1 MRDDGIVMLA
11 WSDYVGITRCRAV
24 PARQYAQR
32 LESGLGWAVA
42 GQALTPFA
50 DLAPNPWGPMLEVRQ
65 VPDQSS
71 RVTVDIWPDVPALDF
86 VMCDSRTP
94 DGELW
99 DCCARGFLRKALDD
113 LRAEAGVDLL
123 AAFEHE
129 FSLVPRSEV
138 APPFSLAAMRE
149 QAQVTHD
156 IAHAL
161 TVAGLAP
168 ETVEPEYGYSQYEVT
183 VSPAT
188 GLAAGDNAIATRE
201 IIRECARRLGLHASF
216 SPKPFL
222 DGPGSGAHVHFSF
235 VSPDGTNATYDPSH
249 ETGASPLAR
258 SFIAGVVR
266 HMPAMCALVAPSP
279 VSYYRLGPHHW
290 SCGYASFGVQNR
302 EAAIRICPS
311 TSGDPA
317 ARARG
322 FNLEL
327 RPPDATASPYLV
339 LGALVRAGLE
349 GLRAGLE
356 LPPACVTDPADLS
369 DDERLAL
376 GIVTLP
382 ATLPEAL
389 EVFLSDE
396 RAVGWLPETMRESY
410 LDVKRTEQSLAAA
423 ESDEENA
430 ARYRRA
436 Y

>member
-24 PARQYAQR
+24 PARQFAQR

>member
-1 MRDDGIVMLA
+1 
-11 WSDYVGITRCRAV
+11 
-24 PARQYAQR
+24 
-32 LESGLGWAVA
+32 
-42 GQALTPFA
+42 
-50 DLAPNPWGPMLEVRQ
+50 MLEVRQ

-235 VSPDGTNATYDPSH
+235 VSPDGTNATYDPTH
-249 ETGASPLAR
+249 ETGASSLAR

>member
-50 DLAPNPWGPMLEVRQ
+50 DLAPNPWGPMLEVRH

>member
-1 MRDDGIVMLA
+1 MRDDAIVMLA

-24 PARQYAQR
+24 PASQYAQR
-32 LESGLGWAVA
+32 LETGLGWAVA

-65 VPDQSS
+65 VPDQAS
-71 RVTVDIWPDVPALDF
+71 RVTVDIWPDAPALDF

-129 FSLVPRSEV
+129 FSLVPRSES

-149 QAQVTHD
+149 QAQLTHD

-161 TVAGLAP
+161 TVAGLGP

-201 IIRECARRLGLHASF
+201 VIRECARRLGLHASF

-235 VSPDGTNATYDPSH
+235 VSPDGTNATYDPTH
-249 ETGASPLAR
+249 ETGASSLAR

-311 TSGDPA
+311 TAGDPA

-369 DDERLAL
+369 DDERSAM

-382 ATLPEAL
+382 ATLPEAI

-396 RAVGWLPETMRESY
+396 RAVGWLPDTMRESY

>member
-235 VSPDGTNATYDPSH
+235 VSPDGTNATYDPTH
-249 ETGASPLAR
+249 ETGASSLAR